1 MINYTKNNK
10 KSLIINYTKESDFL
24 IHEAYLKKNLDKI
37 VKRTQLGKKL
47 KNHLIRSHTPLDKV
61 IQIAQKAKIKNLI
74 LNHLIPPQT
83 QKDAWENELKKYQ
96 NKSLG
101 FNVILGYD
109 KLKIVF

>member
-1 MINYTKNNK
+1 
-10 KSLIINYTKESDFL
+10 
-24 IHEAYLKKNLDKI
+24 
-37 VKRTQLGKKL
+37 
-47 KNHLIRSHTPLDKV
+47 
-61 IQIAQKAKIKNLI
+61 IKNLI